1 MKRLLAITVIAVILF
16 AVLLWLPEWM
26 SNQYQFDHVKDWAAQ
41 VTANRAMLV
50 NLMGGLAV
58 AVTIYFTYRNFKVA
72 EDKSITDVFSKA
84 IEQLGSSDVSVRLG
98 GIHSLAR
105 IARSSKEDYFPI
117 MQILTGYLRHRF
129 QCEALAPEPAAK
141 SPAGSHCPVD
151 AQAILNILSDRSGP
165 IPGNYN
171 LDLSYIEIPNGW
183 VPNGDFRDVYFWS
196 AKLTGWNFCEANLRG
211 ADFKGATLDC
221 CDFTAANLTGA
232 NLEGATIKQPRGL
245 TRAQLETATNV
256 DPGLY
261 EPQ

>member
-117 MQILTGYLRHRF
+117 MQILTGYLRHDGVPRLVEG
-129 QCEALAPEPAAK
+129 QHGGQIHLTPLWVAEWRWK
-141 SPAGSHCPVD
+141 
-151 AQAILNILSDRSGP
+151 QA
-165 IPGNYN
+165 
-171 LDLSYIEIPNGW
+171 NGQGYW
-183 VPNGDFRDVYFWS
+183 PR
-196 AKLTGWNFCEANLRG
+196 
-211 ADFKGATLDC
+211 
-221 CDFTAANLTGA
+221 
-232 NLEGATIKQPRGL
+232 PRGHDDH
-245 TRAQLETATNV
+245 RACGSV
-256 DPGLY
+256 SR
-261 EPQ
+261 